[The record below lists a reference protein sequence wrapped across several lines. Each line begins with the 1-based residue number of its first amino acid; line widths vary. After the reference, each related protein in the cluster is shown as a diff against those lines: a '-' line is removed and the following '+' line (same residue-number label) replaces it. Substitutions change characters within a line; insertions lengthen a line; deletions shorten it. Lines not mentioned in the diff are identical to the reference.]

1 VLVSIAPQPA
11 VATPEVA
18 SASDILGG
26 PVEPGSEVA
35 VAQRFLARHGLR
47 PDDELA
53 VAHGPWEPEVAGVVV
68 TRGDRSVASV
78 ELKRETDGWMIR
90 QFYLCDDFGN

>member
-1 VLVSIAPQPA
+1 MTREKA
-11 VATPEVA
+11 
-18 SASDILGG
+18 
-26 PVEPGSEVA
+26 
-35 VAQRFLARHGLR
+35 
-47 PDDELA
+47 
-53 VAHGPWEPEVAGVVV
+53 EVAGVVV